1 MSINKP
7 LPQSITSEQASLG
20 SMLVNKE
27 AVLST
32 INFLNPEDYYL
43 EKHQIVYRN
52 ILELSNKNQAVD
64 LVTLTEEL
72 KKANVL
78 EKVGGVTYLTR
89 LINSVPTATNFL
101 QYNQIVKEK
110 FVLRNILKHSDM
122 IRDLCYKDKDPKI
135 IIEKI
140 QDLTVSDYFKEEEKT
155 LNQLLIETLISSSR
169 GTKYPLKLKSLNN
182 LLGGV
187 DPCETITIGGYTSQ
201 GKTSFALQL
210 CKDFCEQHLKVLYC
224 TSEMSDQ
231 ETARRLLANMQE
243 KNIIDFRKGIFE
255 DNETESLREF
265 IEFITKAW
273 QLQIKEVFS
282 MVDIKKNVNK
292 YEPDILFVDYL
303 QNLYRK
309 DDKNDYQK
317 VTHDMQDIQIFTRD
331 KKITTFVLSQ
341 LSRNRDDIRRPRLSD
356 LRDSGA
362 IEEKSNIVL
371 FVYWEDRL
379 KQKVKPRT
387 GGEKAEKMEIIIA
400 KNRDGVTGTFLL
412 DYYPEF
418 CKLTDE
424 NIINKPKQYSL
435 NLR

>member
-1 MSINKP
+1 MSIDKTF
-7 LPQSITSEQASLG
+7 PQNITSEQASLG
-20 SMLVNKE
+20 SMLLDKE

-32 INFLNPEDYYL
+32 INFLKPEGYYL
-43 EKHQIVYRN
+43 EKHQIIYRS
-52 ILELSNKNQAVD
+52 ILDLSNKNQVVD
-64 LVTLTEEL
+64 LVTLAEEL
-72 KKANVL
+72 KKANTL
-78 EKVGGVTYLTR
+78 EKIGGVTYLTH
-89 LINSVPTATNFL
+89 LINSVPTAANIL
-101 QYNQIVKEK
+101 QYNQIVNEK
-110 FVLRNILKHSDM
+110 FVLRDIIQRTNKIN
-122 IRDLCYKDKDPKI
+122 DLCYEDKDPKI

-140 QDLTVSDYFKEEEKT
+140 QDLTANNYLKEEEKT
-155 LNQLLIETLISSSR
+155 LNQILIETLITSSR
-169 GTKYPLKLKSLNN
+169 GTKYPLKLESLNN

-187 DPCETITIGGYTSQ
+187 DSCETITIGGYTSQ

-243 KNIIDFRKGIFE
+243 KNIMDFRKGIFK
-255 DNETESLREF
+255 DNETESLRDF
-265 IEFITKAW
+265 IEFMVKAW

-282 MVDIKKNVNK
+282 MVDIKRNVNK

-341 LSRNRDDIRRPRLSD
+341 LSRNKDDIRRPRLSD

-371 FVYWEDRL
+371 FVYWKNRL
-379 KQKVKPRT
+379 KQEVKPRK
-387 GGEKAEKMEIIIA
+387 GNEPPEEMEIIIA
-400 KNRDGVTGTFLL
+400 KNRDGVTGKVYL

-418 CKLTDE
+418 CKLTDR
-424 NIINKPKQYSL
+424 KY
-435 NLR
+435 